1 MSEGTW
7 TISPADA
14 ATVQELVAALGVDE
28 VTASVLVRRGYTE
41 PAAARAFIEGA
52 LPGHDPLLLGDMAQ
66 AVELLRAAATAGT
79 RICVHGDYDVDGICA
94 TTLAVLVLRELGCD
108 VSWRLPSRF
117 TDGYGLSIATVEQ
130 LHADGIGL
138 ILTVDCGVTAA
149 PEVARA
155 LELGM
160 QVIVTDHH
168 RPADELP
175 ACPIV
180 ATQPS
185 SYPYPSLCGTGVVY
199 KLAQALLPPGS
210 ESLDRHLDLVALAT
224 IADVVPLVDE
234 NRGFAIAGLRRLAR
248 TTRPG
253 LQALMRSARVDP
265 AAVDEGAVG
274 FRLAP
279 RINAAGRL
287 GRPEAALELLLA
299 EDAATARDLAAQL
312 EEMNR
317 DRQAVEER
325 ILNDVIARIEALPP
339 AEQQRRAY
347 CLADADWH
355 EGVIG
360 IVASRLVERFS
371 RPVILIA
378 GSEPAWKGSGR
389 SISAYDLHAGIG
401 AGSDHLLRYGGHRA
415 AAGLTIEPGDVEA
428 FREAFLAHADANLC
442 DGDLVPALTVDALV
456 PGEKLTLALA
466 GELARLA
473 PFGLGNPGVTLL
485 VNDCAIAD
493 LRTMGEGGKHLRFR
507 VRQNERDA
515 GSAVAFNC
523 GADADE
529 YRAPGGRW
537 DVAFR
542 LQENRWNGTVAPQL
556 VVRRVFA
563 TPARYAGLRTWL
575 AEQWRAGEASWEP
588 KARAVFAEI
597 GVGAAAGAGARR
609 RNLLESPTFRALL
622 GGDDDGEAEPASAG
636 DAAQALA
643 AA

>member
-7 TISPADA
+7 TIRPADA
-14 ATVQELVAALGVDE
+14 AHVQELVAALGVDE
-28 VTASVLVRRGYTE
+28 VTASVLVRRGYCE

-52 LPGHDPLLLGDMAQ
+52 LPGHDPFLLGDMAV
-66 AVELLRAAATAGT
+66 AVEQLRAAAAAGT

-94 TTLAVLVLRELGCD
+94 TTLAVLVLREIGCD
-108 VSWRLPSRF
+108 VTWRLPSRF
-117 TDGYGLSIATVEQ
+117 TNGYGLSIPAVEE
-130 LHADGIGL
+130 LHAEGIGL

-149 PEVARA
+149 PEVDRA

-168 RPADELP
+168 RPAEVLP

-185 SYPYPSLCGTGVVY
+185 SYPYPALCGTGVVY
-199 KLAQALLPPGS
+199 KLAQALLPAGS
-210 ESLDRHLDLVALAT
+210 ESLERHLDLVALAT

-253 LQALMRSARVDP
+253 LQALMRSANVDP

-299 EDAATARDLAAQL
+299 DDPAVARDLAAQL
-312 EEMNR
+312 ESMNR
-317 DRQAVEER
+317 DRQAVEDR
-325 ILNDVIARIEALPP
+325 MLNEAIARIESLPP
-339 AEQQRRAY
+339 EEQRRRAY

-360 IVASRLVERFS
+360 IVASRLVEQFS
-371 RPVILIA
+371 RPVVLIA

-389 SISAYDLHAGIG
+389 SISAYDLHAGLG
-401 AGSDHLLRYGGHRA
+401 AGSAHLLRYGGHRV
-415 AAGLTIEPGDVEA
+415 AAGLTIEPGNIDA
-428 FREAFLAHADANLC
+428 FREAFLAHADANLR
-442 DGDLVPALTVDALV
+442 DSDLVPGLTVDALV
-456 PGEKLTLALA
+456 PGDKLTLDLA
-466 GELARLA
+466 SELRRLA

-493 LRTMGEGGKHLRFR
+493 ARTMGTDGKHLRFR
-507 VRQNERDA
+507 VRQNDRDA

-523 GADADE
+523 GADLDTYLE
-529 YRAPGGRW
+529 PGDRW
-537 DVAFR
+537 DVAFK
-542 LQENRWNGTVAPQL
+542 LQENRWNGTVSPQL
-556 VVRRVFA
+556 VVKRVFA
-563 TPARYAGLRTWL
+563 TPERYAELRGWL
-575 AEQWRAGEASWEP
+575 AEQWRAGETGWEP
-588 KARAVFAEI
+588 SARAVFAEI
-597 GVGAAAGAGARR
+597 GVGPGAPAGVRR

-622 GGDDDGEAEPASAG
+622 ADDDDDADG
-636 DAAQALA
+636 DPVVTAQAA
-643 AA
+643 A